1 MSNDTEILHSQMAE
15 LQSQLSFQED
25 AVRAMDEA
33 LASQQQEIM
42 LLRRQIE
49 LLQQR
54 QQEQAARQGGLGG
67 AEGEAPSIE
76 RPPHY

>member
-1 MSNDTEILHSQMAE
+1 MSAHNDSTQDQIAQ
-15 LQSQLSFQED
+15 LQSQVAFQED
-25 AVRAMDEA
+25 AVQALDKA
-33 LASQQQEIM
+33 LASQQQEIL

-54 QQEQAARQGGLGG
+54 IQEQAAGQDSDHTTP
-67 AEGEAPSIE
+67 AND